1 MGKTSPI
8 GETWKDYKKT
18 LLTPEERRE
27 LDIKVAI
34 ITAIINARN
43 TAGYSQKQLEKL
55 TGVKQPIIS
64 RMEKGETDPR
74 LTTVLKILEPMGKT
88 LAVVEK

>member
-1 MGKTSPI
+1 MEKTSPI
-8 GETWKDYKKT
+8 GETWKDYKET

-43 TAGYSQKQLEKL
+43 TAGYSQKQLEKI
-55 TGVKQPIIS
+55 TGIKQPIIS